1 MDEIEERCDTALD
14 NAMTK
19 LQAATN
25 LRSTEMYQGI
35 VSAPELVQHLLLS
48 GILEVMLAQTGR
60 TLNVQAN

>member
-25 LRSTEMYQGI
+25 LRSTEMYQSI
-35 VSAPELVQHLLLS
+35 VSAPEQVQHLLLS

-60 TLNVQAN
+60 TLNE